1 MCEAGCNTGLV
12 ARSAK
17 LTVRIPNEGTLM
29 NPESSVRI
37 SRRELLYALSIGG
50 ASAAVDWHVPAYAA
64 QTAAPTGAPPLTALN
79 RFPRMVQEF
88 YVARENALHQQRL
101 ERLAALKTK
110 ADAEA
115 YVRTIRGRIRESF
128 GPFPEKTPL
137 NARVT
142 KVVERET
149 YNIENVLFESRPGF
163 LVSANLYVPKGRRL
177 PLPGVVGSCG
187 HSANGKA
194 IDTYQSFCQGLARL
208 GYVVL
213 IFDPIGQGER
223 MQYVDANW
231 KPTRG
236 TGTAEHNYAGI
247 QQVLVDERFCTWR
260 AWDGIRALDY
270 LVTRK
275 EVDPRHLGI
284 TGNSGGGTMTT
295 WLCGLDDRWTMAAP
309 SCFVTELR
317 RNMEN
322 ELGADMEQ
330 IPPRAL
336 ALGLDHEDFL
346 AALAPKPVIVLA
358 KEKDY
363 FDARGNEAAYER
375 LKRLYKLL
383 GAQDNVAYFI
393 GPTYHGYSQEN
404 REAMYRW
411 FNRCTGIS
419 NATTEPKLALEK
431 EETLWCT
438 PLGQVAALGS
448 KPIHEFTREKAK
460 LLASKRMSR
469 ARLDAAALGQTIA
482 RTLRL
487 PERGGVPEFRILRPL
502 PDRKYPMRHALPYM
516 VETDRGVHA
525 LVYRLTREPLLS
537 RPPRETRKAIL
548 YISDQSADAELRTEP
563 LVRELIDADPEAA
576 VHACDVRG
584 IGESAPQTTSL
595 NNSDEYNTDYFYS
608 SHGLL
613 LDYPYIAQRTFDVL
627 RVLDWLAAWDY
638 TQVHLAAR
646 GQGAAPAAFAA
657 LLSPHV
663 TRVTL
668 KQAPASYAEI
678 AESADYNWPLSALP
692 PGALVDFDL
701 PDCYRALQ
709 AKDLRLL
716 EPLGARGRT

>member
-1 MCEAGCNTGLV
+1 M
-12 ARSAK
+12 
-17 LTVRIPNEGTLM
+17 
-29 NPESSVRI
+29 RI
-37 SRRELLYALSIGG
+37 SRREMMYALSIGG
-50 ASAAVDWHVPAYAA
+50 ASAGIDWHVPASAA
-64 QTAAPTGAPPLTALN
+64 QTATPPGTPPLTALN

-110 ADAEA
+110 ADAAA
-115 YVRTIRGRIRESF
+115 YVRAVRGKVRESF

-142 KVVERET
+142 KVVERDA
-149 YNIENVLFESRPGF
+149 YKIENVLFESRPGF
-163 LVSANLYVPKGRRL
+163 LVSANLYIPKGRRF

-236 TGTAEHNYAGI
+236 MGTAEHNYAGI
-247 QQVLVDERFCTWR
+247 QQVLVDERFCAWR

-275 EVDPRHLGI
+275 EVDTRHLGI

-336 ALGLDHEDFL
+336 ELGLDHEDFL
-346 AALAPKPVIVLA
+346 AALAPKPVIILA

-363 FDARGNEAAYER
+363 FDARGNEAAYGR
-375 LKRLYKLL
+375 LKRLYSLL
-383 GAQDNVAYFI
+383 GAEDNVSYFI

-411 FNRCTGIS
+411 FNRCTKIS
-419 NATTEPKLALEK
+419 DARTEPALVLEK
-431 EETLWCT
+431 DETLWCS
-438 PLGQVAALGS
+438 PRGRVAALGS
-448 KPIHEFTREKAK
+448 TSIDGFTREK
-460 LLASKRMSR
+460 SR
-469 ARLDAAALGQTIA
+469 ALAAKRGSPEGAALLQKVA
-482 RTLRL
+482 ETLRL
-487 PERGGVPEFRILRPL
+487 PKGIGVPEFRILRPL

-516 VETDRGVHA
+516 VETDPGVHA
-525 LVYRLTREPLLS
+525 IVYRLTREPLLS
-537 RPPRETRKAIL
+537 RPPRETSTAIL
-548 YISDQSADAELRTEP
+548 YVSHQSADEELRGE
-563 LVRELIDADPEAA
+563 RLIRDLIAAEPEAA
-576 VHACDVRG
+576 VYTCDVRG
-584 IGESAPQTTSL
+584 VGDSEPQTTNV
-595 NNSDEYNTDYFYS
+595 NNRGEYSTDYFYS
-608 SHGLL
+608 SHAMM
-613 LDYPYIAQRTFDVL
+613 LDYPYVGQRAFDVL
-627 RVLDWLAAWDY
+627 RVLDWLDAWGY
-638 TQVHLAAR
+638 SQVHLAAR
-646 GQGAAPAAFAA
+646 GYGALPATFAA

-663 TRVTL
+663 VRVTL
-668 KQAPASYAEI
+668 KNALTSYGDI
-678 AESADYNWPLSALP
+678 AEARDYRWPLSALP
-692 PGALVDFDL
+692 PGVLTSFDL
-701 PDCYRALQ
+701 PDCYRELQ
-709 AKDLRLL
+709 KKKLQLL
-716 EPLGARGRT
+716 EPWGANPPA

>member
-1 MCEAGCNTGLV
+1 
-12 ARSAK
+12 
-17 LTVRIPNEGTLM
+17 M
-29 NPESSVRI
+29 NPQRSTRIARI
-37 SRRELLYALSIGG
+37 SRRQLLYTLSIGG
-50 ASAAVDWHVPAYAA
+50 AGTALDWEVPAYAA
-64 QTAAPTGAPPLTALN
+64 QAGSAPATPALAPLN

-88 YVARENALHQQRL
+88 FVARENSLHQQRL

-110 ADAEA
+110 ADAER
-115 YVRTIRGRIRESF
+115 YVQEVRGKIRESF
-128 GPFPEKTPL
+128 GPFPEKTSL

-142 KVVERET
+142 KVVERDT

-163 LVSANLYVPKGRRL
+163 LVSANLYVPKGRRF

-231 KPTRG
+231 KPMRG
-236 TGTAEHNYAGI
+236 TGTAEHSYAGI
-247 QQVLVDERFCTWR
+247 QQVLVDERFSTWR
-260 AWDGIRALDY
+260 AWDGVRALDY

-275 EVDPRHLGI
+275 EVDTRHLGI

-330 IPPRAL
+330 IPLRAL

-346 AALAPKPVIVLA
+346 AALAPKPVIILA

-375 LKRLYKLL
+375 LKRLYRLL
-383 GAQDNVAYFI
+383 GAEDKVAYFI

-411 FNRCTGIS
+411 FNRCTGVS
-419 NATTEPKLALEK
+419 DATTEPELTLEK
-431 EETLWCT
+431 DETLWCT
-438 PLGQVAALGS
+438 PQGQVAALRS
-448 KPIHEFTREKAK
+448 KPIHDFTRDKSK
-460 LLASKRMSR
+460 LLASKRMTGGTV
-469 ARLDAAALGQTIA
+469 DAAALGRTVA
-482 RTLRL
+482 HTLRL
-487 PERGGVPEFRILRPL
+487 PERSSVPEFRILRPL

-525 LVYRLTREPLLS
+525 LVYRLTREALLS

-548 YISDQSADAELRTEP
+548 YVSDQSADAELRSEP
-563 LVRELIDADPEAA
+563 LVRELLEGDPEAA
-576 VHACDVRG
+576 FHTCDVRG
-584 IGESAPQTTSL
+584 IGESTPQTTSL
-595 NNSDEYNTDYFYS
+595 NNSDEYNTDYFYA

-613 LDYPYIAQRTFDVL
+613 LDYPYIGQRTFDVL

-638 TQVHLAAR
+638 NDVHLAAR

-657 LLSPHV
+657 LLSPQV

-668 KQAPASYAEI
+668 KNPPASYAEI
-678 AESADYNWPLSALP
+678 AESPDYNWPLSALP
-692 PGALVDFDL
+692 PGVLADFDL
-701 PDCYRALQ
+701 PDCYRAL
-709 AKDLRLL
+709 KPKNLRLL
-716 EPLGARGRT
+716 EPFGARGRT

>member
-1 MCEAGCNTGLV
+1 MAGTI
-12 ARSAK
+12 A
-17 LTVRIPNEGTLM
+17 
-29 NPESSVRI
+29 RI
-37 SRRELLYALSIGG
+37 SRRRMLFTLSLGTAG
-50 ASAAVDWHVPAYAA
+50 TAFDWHVPACAA
-64 QTAAPTGAPPLTALN
+64 QAASAARTPSFAPLN

-88 YVARENALHQQRL
+88 FVARENALHRQRL

-110 ADAEA
+110 RDAET
-115 YVRTIRGRIRESF
+115 YVRTIRQRIRESF

-142 KVVERET
+142 KVVERDT
-149 YNIENVLFESRPGF
+149 YKIENVLFESRPGF
-163 LVSANLYVPKGRRL
+163 LVSANLYVPKGRRF

-231 KPTRG
+231 KPIRG

-260 AWDGIRALDY
+260 AWDAIRALDY
-270 LVTRK
+270 LVTRE
-275 EVDPRHLGI
+275 EVDRRHLGI

-346 AALAPKPVIVLA
+346 AALAPKPVIILA

-375 LKRLYKLL
+375 LKRLYRLL
-383 GAQDNVAYFI
+383 GAEDNVSYFI

-419 NATTEPKLALEK
+419 DATTEPALVLEK
-431 EETLWCT
+431 DETLWCA
-438 PLGQVAALGS
+438 PHGQVAALRS
-448 KPIHEFTREKAK
+448 KPIHDFTREK
-460 LLASKRMSR
+460 SKSLSSTRP
-469 ARLDAAALGQTIA
+469 RLDAAALERTVA
-482 RTLRL
+482 HTLRL
-487 PERGGVPEFRILRPL
+487 PERSGVPEFRILRPL

-537 RPPRETRKAIL
+537 RPPRESRKAIL
-548 YISDQSADAELRTEP
+548 YVSDESADAELRSEP
-563 LVRELIDADPEAA
+563 LVRELIESDPAA
-576 VHACDVRG
+576 AFHSCDVRG
-584 IGESAPQTTSL
+584 VGESTPQTTSL
-595 NNSDEYNTDYFYS
+595 NNRDEYNTDYFYS
-608 SHGLL
+608 SHALL
-613 LDYPYIAQRTFDVL
+613 IDYPYVGQRTFDVL
-627 RVLDWLAAWDY
+627 RVLDWLAAWGYD
-638 TQVHLAAR
+638 QVHLAAR
-646 GQGAAPAAFAA
+646 GQGAVPATFAA

-668 KQAPASYAEI
+668 KQPPASYAEI
-678 AESADYNWPLSALP
+678 AESPDYNWPLSALP
-692 PGALVDFDL
+692 PGVLAGFDL
-701 PDCYRALQ
+701 PDCYRVLK

-716 EPLGARGRT
+716 DPLGAGRRT

>member
-1 MCEAGCNTGLV
+1 MLGALGL
-12 ARSAK
+12 
-17 LTVRIPNEGTLM
+17 
-29 NPESSVRI
+29 
-37 SRRELLYALSIGG
+37 GG
-50 ASAAVDWHVPAYAA
+50 ATAALDVSAPAVAA
-64 QTAAPTGAPPLTALN
+64 QGGAAAPAATALAPLN

-88 YVARENALHQQRL
+88 FVAREQSLHRQRL
-101 ERLAALKTK
+101 ERLAALRTR

-115 YVRTIRGRIRESF
+115 YVQAVRRQIRESF

-137 NARVT
+137 NARIT
-142 KVVERET
+142 KVVERDT
-149 YNIENVLFESRPGF
+149 YRIENVVFESRPGF
-163 LVSANLYVPKGRRL
+163 LVSANLYVPKGRRF

-187 HSANGKA
+187 HSVNGKA
-194 IDTYQSFCQGLARL
+194 IDTYQSFSQGLARL
-208 GYVVL
+208 GYVML

-223 MQYVDANW
+223 MQYVDRDW

-247 QQVLVDERFCTWR
+247 QQVLVDERLCAWR

-270 LVTRK
+270 LVTRP
-275 EVDPRHLGI
+275 EVDTRHLGI

-346 AALAPKPVIVLA
+346 AALAPKPIIILA

-363 FDARGNEAAYER
+363 FDARGNEAAYGR
-375 LKRLYKLL
+375 LQRLYRLL
-383 GAQDNVAYFI
+383 GAEEKISYFI

-411 FNRCTGIS
+411 FNRWTGVS
-419 NATTEPKLALEK
+419 AATSEPALTLEK
-431 EETLWCT
+431 DETLWCT
-438 PLGQVAALGS
+438 PQGQVAALGS
-448 KPIHEFTREKAK
+448 TPIHEFTRA
-460 LLASKRMSR
+460 ASKRLASR
-469 ARLDAAALGQTIA
+469 RGRPDGAALGRLVAQV
-482 RTLRL
+482 LRL
-487 PERGGVPEFRILRPL
+487 PERRGVPEFRILRPL
-502 PDRKYPMRHALPYM
+502 PDRRYPLRHALPYM
-516 VETDRGVHA
+516 VETDPGVHA

-537 RPPRETRKAIL
+537 RPPRETRTAIL
-548 YISDQSADAELRTEP
+548 YVSDLSADDELRSEP
-563 LVRELIDADPEAA
+563 LVRELLESDTAA
-576 VHACDVRG
+576 AFHACDVRG
-584 IGESAPQTTSL
+584 IGESLPQTTSL
-595 NNSDEYNTDYFYS
+595 DNRDEYNTDYFYS

-613 LDYPYIAQRTFDVL
+613 IDYPYVGQRTFDVL

-638 TQVHLAAR
+638 TDVHLAAR
-646 GQGAAPAAFAA
+646 GQGAVPAACAA

-663 TRVTL
+663 TRITL
-668 KQAPASYAEI
+668 KHPPASYAEI
-678 AESADYNWPLSALP
+678 AESTDYDWPLSAMP
-692 PGALVDFDL
+692 PAVLAAFDL

-709 AKDLRLL
+709 GKQLRLI
-716 EPLGARGRT
+716 EPLPAVRRQQR